1 MIYEL
6 RTYTVFPDKMQEL
19 LNLWETIGKPVIDR
33 HMECVLVT
41 TSESGA
47 LNQIVHLQ
55 RWDIYQSR
63 DESRKNFYQDPDAQ
77 AYVKQVKPMY
87 QRQESVILS
96 PTAFSPNITKE

>member
-6 RTYTVFPDKMQEL
+6 RTYTVFPDKMQKL

-47 LNQIVHLQ
+47 LNQIIHL
-55 RWDIYQSR
+55 YQYL
-63 DESRKNFYQDPDAQ
+63 KYQ
-77 AYVKQVKPMY
+77 VLHHEK
-87 QRQESVILS
+87 ILKYYKR
-96 PTAFSPNITKE
+96 TCMK